1 MKGRWGLAVAVLVSC
16 ALAACGSG
24 GHSASSTSST
34 TPQTSPAPPTSAPS
48 SAHPTLRPTSAP
60 CTTASAVATWPVSRR
75 AATLLVVPVLNF
87 DVSGAAPEIAAGAS
101 GILFLG
107 NASPP
112 ATLAGDLRALAAT
125 ARTNGDLLVMS
136 DEEGGGVQR
145 LVGAVSALPWPRT
158 MAQTMSPDQV
168 RAQASA
174 LGRQMR
180 ALGVTVDLAP
190 VADVDARPGPSASN
204 PDGQR
209 SFSGDP
215 ATASRYV
222 VAFMSGLRDGG
233 VLPVL
238 KHFPGLG
245 GSTGNTD
252 EGSASTLPISN
263 LQTSAFP
270 PFQAAIAAGAPAVMV
285 ANASVRGLTSQPA
298 SLSPNVYDLLR
309 SSLGFRGLVV
319 TDSLSAGAISAVTPS
334 LSSAAASAIASG
346 ADVVLFGSTLT
357 AAETTQLQPGNVQ
370 QTFEAIVNAVTA
382 AVNAGRISSPEL
394 NAAVV
399 QVLDARHV
407 NPCG

>member
-1 MKGRWGLAVAVLVSC
+1 MNRRRRLAAAVLAGGTLS
-16 ALAACGSG
+16 ACGSG
-24 GHSASSTSST
+24 GHSASSTSAT
-34 TPQTSPAPPTSAPS
+34 TSHPSAAAPTSAPS
-48 SAHPTLRPTSAP
+48 TTHPTLPPTHAP
-60 CTTASAVATWPVSRR
+60 CTTASAVAAWSLSRR
-75 AATLLVVPVLNF
+75 AATLVVVPVLNF
-87 DVSGAAPEIAAGAS
+87 DVSGAASEIAAGAS

-112 ATLAGDLRALAAT
+112 ATLAGQLRALAAT
-125 ARTNGDLLVMS
+125 AHTNGNLLVMS

-145 LVGAVSALPWPRT
+145 LVGAVSALPWPRD

-168 RAQASA
+168 RARATT
-174 LGRQMR
+174 LGQQMR
-180 ALGVTVDLAP
+180 TLGVTVDLAP

-222 VAFMSGLRDGG
+222 VAFVNGLRDGG

-252 EGSASTLPISN
+252 EGSASTLPISS

-285 ANASVRGLTSQPA
+285 ANASVPGLTSQPA
-298 SLSPNVYDLLR
+298 SLSPNVYGLLR
-309 SSLGFRGLVV
+309 SSLGFHGLTV

-357 AAETTQLQPGNVQ
+357 AAQTTQLQPGNVQ
-370 QTFEAIVNAVTA
+370 QTFNEIVNAVTS
-382 AVNAGRISSPEL
+382 AVNAGRISPSAL

-399 QVLDARHV
+399 QVLEARHV

>member
-1 MKGRWGLAVAVLVSC
+1 MNGRWRLAATMLAGGL
-16 ALAACGSG
+16 LAACGSG
-24 GHSASSTSST
+24 GHDASSSGKAASTGAPTSVPTTARPT
-34 TPQTSPAPPTSAPS
+34 TP
-48 SAHPTLRPTSAP
+48 P
-60 CTTASAVATWPVSRR
+60 CTTASAVAAWPLRRR
-75 AATLLVVPVLNF
+75 AATLVVVPILNF
-87 DVSGAAPEIAAGAS
+87 NVAGAAPEIAEGAS
-101 GILFLG
+101 GVLFLG
-107 NASPP
+107 TGSPP
-112 ATLAGDLRALAAT
+112 SSLANDLHKLSAA
-125 ARTNGDLLVMS
+125 AHTNGNLLVMS

-145 LVGAVSALPWPRT
+145 LDGAVSSLPWPRD

-168 RAQASA
+168 RAQAA
-174 LGRQMR
+174 TLAKQMR

-204 PDGQR
+204 PDGRR

-215 ATASRYV
+215 TTASRYA
-222 VAFMSGLRDGG
+222 VAFMNGLRDGG

-252 EGSASTLPISN
+252 EGPAATLPISS

-285 ANASVRGLTSQPA
+285 ANASAPGLTSQPA
-298 SLSPNVYDLLR
+298 SLSPNVYGLLR
-309 SSLGFRGLVV
+309 SSLGFRGLTV

-334 LSSAAASAIASG
+334 LSSAAASAIGAG

-357 AAETTQLQPGNVQ
+357 PDETTQLQPGNVQ
-370 QTFEAIVNAVTA
+370 ATFDNILTAVTS
-382 AVNAGRISSPEL
+382 AVEAGRISQSAL

-399 QVLDARHV
+399 QVLNARHV
-407 NPCG
+407 DPCS

>member
-1 MKGRWGLAVAVLVSC
+1 
-16 ALAACGSG
+16 
-24 GHSASSTSST
+24 
-34 TPQTSPAPPTSAPS
+34 
-48 SAHPTLRPTSAP
+48 
-60 CTTASAVATWPVSRR
+60 
-75 AATLLVVPVLNF
+75 LLVVPVLNF